1 MSDTAVLTEYTI
13 FADAEK
19 LCSPLKIALVSD
31 LHERNADD
39 ILKML
44 ELQKPE
50 LIAVAGDT
58 LERYGGPKGKAVVQ
72 EKFSVVKWLFINFAY
87 YFNALL
93 LTVFR
98 KNRFHSSESAFEF
111 LDRAASVAPVFM
123 SLGNHEQRLFDED
136 ISKLGELGIILL
148 DNDDSLVYT
157 GDNRLRIGGLSC
169 DADEEWLGEFAQK
182 DGFKLLLCHRP
193 EYYPVL
199 LEQLDIDLI
208 LSGHTHGGQIRFFD
222 RGLFSSGQGLFPK
235 YHKGVID
242 NKMVI
247 SAGCSNTIA
256 IPRIN
261 NPRELVI
268 VNVLPK

>member
-1 MSDTAVLTEYTI
+1 MSNTAVLTEYTI
-13 FADAEK
+13 FADAER
-19 LCSPLKIALVSD
+19 LSSPLKIALVAD

-39 ILKML
+39 IFAMLKQ
-44 ELQKPE
+44 QKPDM
-50 LIAVAGDT
+50 IAVAGDT
-58 LERYGGPKGKAVVQ
+58 LERYGTPKNKPVIQ
-72 EKFSVVKWLFINFAY
+72 EKFSVLRWLFLNVAY

-93 LTVFR
+93 LKIFR
-98 KNRFHSSESAFEF
+98 KNRSHSSETAFEF
-111 LDRAASVAPVFM
+111 LDGAANVAPVFM
-123 SLGNHEQRLFDED
+123 SLGNHEHCLLDED
-136 ISKLGELGIILL
+136 ISRLGELGVSLL
-148 DNDDSLVYT
+148 DNDDALADIAGNT
-157 GDNRLRIGGLSC
+157 LRIGGLSC
-169 DADEEWLGEFAQK
+169 DADEEWLKRYADK

-208 LSGHTHGGQIRFFD
+208 LAGHTHGGQIRFFD

-235 YHKGVID
+235 YHKGVAD

-247 SAGCSNTIA
+247 SAGCSNPIA

-268 VNVLPK
+268 VNLLPK